1 MAEPLP
7 SPPAGPFELS
17 GGDLCL
23 DFANTWGDR
32 ERPATERLATYGD
45 LLAFA
50 HAACGLEGPE
60 LEALNARAL
69 ARPLRAAAAL
79 RRALAL
85 REALYR
91 LFSSQARGR
100 AAGAADLDELNDLL
114 GAALAHLRVESR
126 EAAFKWAWSGV
137 AENLDAPLWPILRS
151 AAELLASPRR
161 AQIRECDG
169 AQCTWLFLDLSRA
182 RSRRWC
188 SMASCG
194 NRAKA
199 RRHHQRRAAG

>member
-7 SPPAGPFELS
+7 SPPVEPFELS
-17 GGDLCL
+17 GGELCL

-32 ERPATERLATYGD
+32 GRPATERLATYDD

-50 HAACGLEGPE
+50 HAAGYLSDPH
-60 LEALNARAL
+60 LEALRGRAM
-69 ARPLRAAAAL
+69 AHPPRAAAAL
-79 RRALAL
+79 RRALDL

-100 AAGAADLDELNDLL
+100 AAAAADLNQLNDRL

-126 EAAFKWAWSGV
+126 EGAFDWVWSGV
-137 AENLDAPLWPILRS
+137 PEHLDAPLWPILRS
-151 AAELLASPRR
+151 AADLLTSPRR
-161 AQIRECDG
+161 NWVRECDG

-182 RSRRWC
+182 HSRRWC

-199 RRHHQRRAAG
+199 RRHHQRKSA